1 MGSGLW
7 WILPGRLN
15 GSVYVAQF
23 PRAVF
28 IHIHRSGVVE
38 KGLDFAG
45 LIKELSGLVA
55 SYEANLRLRR

>member
-1 MGSGLW
+1 
-7 WILPGRLN
+7 
-15 GSVYVAQF
+15 VYVAQF

-38 KGLDFAG
+38 SGLDFAG
-45 LIKELSGLVA
+45 LIKEFSGLVA